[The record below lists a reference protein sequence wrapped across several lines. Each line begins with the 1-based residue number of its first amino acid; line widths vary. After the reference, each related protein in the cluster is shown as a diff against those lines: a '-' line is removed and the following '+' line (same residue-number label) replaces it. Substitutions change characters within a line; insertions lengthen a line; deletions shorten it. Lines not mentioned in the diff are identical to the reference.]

1 MLKTD
6 ESIIADLRH
15 LARTGQ
21 PVELLNVYQGI
32 PVLYRAAV
40 DKVGA
45 DRAVVRFEQ
54 PEAVCLTLE
63 NKTTILSEVLAGP
76 VNTAVLEVDLPGGT
90 ATLAKFRYAY
100 SRVGDRMTL
109 RVAPHTPVVVTI
121 NSGQQ
126 SVSGALADVSMTGVG
141 VLIAPPGEAEG
152 LRRQAVV
159 QLAFSLDDTPL
170 AFSGTVHYLKNQADA
185 CRVGVKLV
193 QTSQARTLVQYLH
206 RRQEEILR
214 ELQAR
219 YEAARHG
226 A

>member
-1 MLKTD
+1 
-6 ESIIADLRH
+6 
-15 LARTGQ
+15 
-21 PVELLNVYQGI
+21 
-32 PVLYRAAV
+32 
-40 DKVGA
+40 
-45 DRAVVRFEQ
+45 
-54 PEAVCLTLE
+54 
-63 NKTTILSEVLAGP
+63 
-76 VNTAVLEVDLPGGT
+76 
-90 ATLAKFRYAY
+90 
-100 SRVGDRMTL
+100 
-109 RVAPHTPVVVTI
+109 
-121 NSGQQ
+121 
-126 SVSGALADVSMTGVG
+126 MTGVG